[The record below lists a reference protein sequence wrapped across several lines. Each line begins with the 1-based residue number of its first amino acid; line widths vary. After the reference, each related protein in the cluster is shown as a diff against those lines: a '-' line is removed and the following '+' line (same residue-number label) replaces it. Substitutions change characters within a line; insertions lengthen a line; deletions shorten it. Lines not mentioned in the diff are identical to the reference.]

1 MVEYLSE
8 DILKELL
15 ERETYHAEHSGNLCR
30 HALYA
35 TFAAA
40 WALLL
45 KDEAYTM
52 RYLLYLTMILIIL
65 YLIFEAF
72 YNFHLA
78 DIVRTF
84 YEEIKTPSLT
94 ERQVQR
100 GIKKIADESFKILR
114 RKMFAT
120 ILIVLCLATYVIFNY
135 T

>member
-1 MVEYLSE
+1 MTEYVSK
-8 DILKELL
+8 DILKELS
-15 ERETYHAEHSGNLCR
+15 EGESYHAEHCGNLCR

-45 KDEAYTM
+45 KDEACTM
-52 RYLLYLTMILIIL
+52 RYLLYLTMILVIL

-72 YNFHLA
+72 YNYQLA

-84 YEEIKTPSLT
+84 YEEIKTQRLT
-94 ERQVQR
+94 EKQVQR
-100 GIKKIADESFKILR
+100 GIKKKAEESFRLLR

-120 ILIVLCLATYVIFNY
+120 ILIVLCLSAYVIVNY